1 MNEIINHETY
11 LAVIDRI
18 KSLSSTTQET
28 LPNFEE
34 LHQLQSL
41 AIAYEVKKYDF
52 TIGLTDTRKF
62 SLAG

>member
-18 KSLSSTTQET
+18 KSLYSTTQET

-41 AIAYEVKKYDF
+41 AIAYEMKKYDF

-62 SLAG
+62 SFAG